1 MNPADYVGREWQN
14 GTQDCWTLVRDIY
27 RDHLQIDLPPIVVDA
42 DNLRQV
48 LKAFEDDAN
57 LQPWQP
63 IEKPE
68 HLCLAF
74 FTPGHHRATHC
85 GLWLDIMGGRFLHC
99 HRRAGV
105 VCEDRV
111 TLEQN
116 GWCDPRY
123 YRHVGCGKTS
133 PLLNGGDDNE
143 QNLAI
148 GGGTGAGGVYTFRHY

>member
-1 MNPADYVGREWQN
+1 MNPTEYIGRPWQN

-27 RDHLQIDLPPIVVDA
+27 RDHLQIDLPAIVIDA

-48 LKAFEDDAN
+48 LKAFEDDTN

-85 GLWLDIMGGRFLHC
+85 GLWLNIMGGRFLHC
-99 HRRAGV
+99 HRKAGV

-116 GWCDPRY
+116 GWCHPRF
-123 YRHVGCGKTS
+123 YRYS
-133 PLLNGGDDNE
+133 QDRLPLA
-143 QNLAI
+143 Q
-148 GGGTGAGGVYTFRHY
+148 FR